1 MEQNDVVE
9 INDEVVESEPVIE
22 DPKKVL
28 DALDRA
34 KSDAK
39 KYREEKEQIRE
50 QMEKAVAQLTDW
62 SAKALI
68 EKVERELTKSGLPNV
83 ERVKKYLD
91 FNTIGLDDEFK
102 LTGLNE
108 QLESLKSDFPEIFD
122 LKLLVGGLADG
133 GVTNPVKTANSASEL
148 QARILLGK

>member
-1 MEQNDVVE
+1 MEQNDIVE
-9 INDEVVESEPVIE
+9 VNDEVVESEPVIE

-122 LKLLVGGLADG
+122 PKLLVGGLADG
-133 GVTNPVKTANSASEL
+133 GVTTPVKTANSASEL

>member
-1 MEQNDVVE
+1 MEQNDIVE
-9 INDEVVESEPVIE
+9 VNDEVLESEPVIE

-34 KSDAK
+34 KADAK
-39 KYREEKEQIRE
+39 KFREEKEEMKE
-50 QMEKAVAQLTDW
+50 QKEQAVAQLNDW
-62 SAKALI
+62 AAKALI
-68 EKVERELTKSGLPNV
+68 EKVERELNKSGLPKMD
-83 ERVKKYLD
+83 RLKKYLD
-91 FNTIGLDDEFK
+91 FSTIGLDDEFN

-122 LKLLVGGLADG
+122 PKLLVGGLADG

>member
-1 MEQNDVVE
+1 
-9 INDEVVESEPVIE
+9 
-22 DPKKVL
+22 
-28 DALDRA
+28 
-34 KSDAK
+34 
-39 KYREEKEQIRE
+39 
-50 QMEKAVAQLTDW
+50 MEKAVAQLTDW

-122 LKLLVGGLADG
+122 PKLLVGGLADG
-133 GVTNPVKTANSASEL
+133 GVTTPVKTANSASEL

>member
-1 MEQNDVVE
+1 MEQNDVVQ
-9 INDEVVESEPVIE
+9 INDEVVESDPVIE

-39 KYREEKEQIRE
+39 KFREEKEQIKE
-50 QMEKAVAQLTDW
+50 QMEKAVAQLNDW

-68 EKVERELTKSGLPNV
+68 EKVERELSKSGLPNV

-91 FNTIGLDDEFK
+91 FNTIGLDDEFN

-108 QLESLKSDFPEIFD
+108 QVESLKYDFPEIFNP
-122 LKLLVGGLADG
+122 KLLVGGLADG
-133 GVTNPVKTANSASEL
+133 GVTTAVKTANSASEL

>member
-1 MEQNDVVE
+1 MEQNDIVE
-9 INDEVVESEPVIE
+9 VNDEVVESEPVIE

-39 KYREEKEQIRE
+39 KYREEKEQIKE

-122 LKLLVGGLADG
+122 PKLLVGGLADG
-133 GVTNPVKTANSASEL
+133 GVTTPVKTANSASEL